1 MRNNYSCKSEFVWNV
16 HLQVTLKVIS
26 ISVLNMHELV
36 ETWLPEAL
44 FYEFPDWQS
53 NVYFPW
59 PNELTICSDING
71 FQIPVKTSCT
81 GHRWCETKDFFVFC
95 SGKNCLV
102 CFHGFLFF
110 CFICR
115 LCLVHKINAQ
125 TPITAI
131 LSTYLIHEFLVNVKC
146 RMDGSHRKP
155 YICLSFDFLIQYSA
169 SGTCLTSVN
178 MHKYVTSL
186 WLLWRSYIF
195 PDLYWNSLTWL
206 MGND

>member
-1 MRNNYSCKSEFVWNV
+1 
-16 HLQVTLKVIS
+16 
-26 ISVLNMHELV
+26 MHEKQILMQGWICMKCPHTSNV
-36 ETWLPEAL
+36 ESDQYFNSQHAWACWDMVARGIV
-44 FYEFPDWQS
+44 FKFPNWQS

-59 PNELTICSDING
+59 PNELTVCPDINV

-81 GHRWCETKDFFVFC
+81 GHRWCKTKDFFVFC
-95 SGKNCLV
+95 SGKICLV
-102 CFHGFLFF
+102 CFLKF
-110 CFICR
+110 CSFVLCH

-169 SGTCLTSVN
+169 NGTVFNSGEYAGICHLPVA
-178 MHKYVTSL
+178 SL
-186 WLLWRSYIF
+186 KELHFS
-195 PDLYWNSLTWL
+195 S
-206 MGND
+206 